1 MGEVAVEIHGLV
13 KRYGPVMAVDRL
25 TLAVLRHSVTAILG
39 PNGAGKTTAMECCEG
54 YRRPDA
60 GSIRVLGLDPSRDAA
75 TLHSRIG
82 VMLQAGGTYPSVRAG
97 EILRHMARLYATPLD
112 PTMLVERLG
121 LRAALR
127 TPFRRLSGGQ
137 QQRLSLAMAVVGRPE
152 LVFLDEPTSGLDPQ
166 ARRATWELVRELKD
180 DGVTVVLTT
189 HLMDEAEQLAD
200 QVIIIDHGRV
210 VAAGSPHELTASKA
224 VGSLR
229 FEGPPGLDLESM
241 LTQLPPASEAREV
254 SAGTYVVHGDGGPRL
269 LAAIAAW
276 CAARDVM
283 PEGLRTDR
291 RTLEDVFLELTG
303 HEMRQ

>member
-137 QQRLSLAMAVVGRPE
+137 QQRLSLATAVVGRPA
-152 LVFLDEPTSGLDPQ
+152 LVFLHDPTSGLDPQ
-166 ARRATWELVRELKD
+166 ALPATWQPVRDLQEQR
-180 DGVTVVLTT
+180 VPVCPPT
-189 HLMDEAEQLAD
+189 H
-200 QVIIIDHGRV
+200 
-210 VAAGSPHELTASKA
+210 P
-224 VGSLR
+224 
-229 FEGPPGLDLESM
+229 
-241 LTQLPPASEAREV
+241 LPR
-254 SAGTYVVHGDGGPRL
+254 
-269 LAAIAAW
+269 
-276 CAARDVM
+276 
-283 PEGLRTDR
+283 
-291 RTLEDVFLELTG
+291 
-303 HEMRQ
+303 